1 MLPFAVVMLGFFIL
15 AVLIVVII
23 IRSHTMDAKRA
34 KLLDDLKEKQAE
46 RQLIDLEAQVIDAA
60 EEVDKARELLKK

>member
-1 MLPFAVVMLGFFIL
+1 MLPFAVVMLGFFLL

-23 IRSHTMDAKRA
+23 IRCHTMDAKRA

-60 EEVDKARELLKK
+60 EEVEKARELLKK

>member
-1 MLPFAVVMLGFFIL
+1 MLPFAVVMLSFFLL

-23 IRSHTMDAKRA
+23 IRSRTMDAKRA

-46 RQLIDLEAQVIDAA
+46 RQLIDLEAQVIEAA

>member
-1 MLPFAVVMLGFFIL
+1 MLPFAVVMLGFFLLAIL
-15 AVLIVVII
+15 VIVII

-46 RQLIDLEAQVIDAA
+46 RQLVDLEAQVIEAT

>member
-1 MLPFAVVMLGFFIL
+1 MLPFAVVMLGFFLLSIL
-15 AVLIVVII
+15 VIVII

>member
-1 MLPFAVVMLGFFIL
+1 MLPFAVVMLGFFLL

>member
-1 MLPFAVVMLGFFIL
+1 MLPFAVVMLGFFLL

-23 IRSHTMDAKRA
+23 IRSRTMDAKRA

-46 RQLIDLEAQVIDAA
+46 RQLIDLEAQVIEAA